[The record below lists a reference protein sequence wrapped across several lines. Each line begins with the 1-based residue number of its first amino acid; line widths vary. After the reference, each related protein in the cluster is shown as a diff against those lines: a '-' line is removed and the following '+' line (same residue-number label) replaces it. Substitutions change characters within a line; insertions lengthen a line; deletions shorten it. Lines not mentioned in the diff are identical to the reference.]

1 MDVFDRMGKPS
12 HPDEEHLERYVMKL
26 CTDQDSGEIE
36 NHLLICEHCHAR
48 SREAEEWVALMKIAL
63 PLAPKPVKVPRWR
76 QSVEHWFAQ
85 PMVMAGY
92 AAMAIVLFATPLLHH
107 ERFDREETVTLNAT
121 RGETDQTTFTASS
134 RNRIRLRLDTSDL
147 NGPLE
152 AEIVDQTGTTVWA
165 NTLRSPAVNPE
176 LLLDHRLEPG
186 SYWVRVNSAKDHRT
200 LREAGLRV
208 Q

>member
-36 NHLLICEHCHAR
+36 EHLLICERCHER
-48 SREAEEWVALMKIAL
+48 CREAEEWVTLMKMAL
-63 PLAPKPVKVPRWR
+63 HLAPKPLKVPRWR
-76 QSVEHWFAQ
+76 QTVVQWFAQ
-85 PMVMAGY
+85 PMVLAGC
-92 AAMAIVLFATPLLHH
+92 AAMAIALFTMPLSLR

-121 RGETDQTTFTASS
+121 RGGSDQTTFTANS

-152 AEIVDQTGTTVWA
+152 AEIVDQAGTTVWA
-165 NTLRSPAVNPE
+165 YVLRSPAVNPE
-176 LLLDHRLEPG
+176 LLLDHRLGPG

-200 LREAGLRV
+200 LRETGLRV